1 MIELI
6 GVEVGAK
13 LSLIGDITAEVVEK
27 IDDEWVKVRL
37 LDVPAGK
44 GTAGDVELCHATDV
58 KEVVG

>member
-6 GVEVGAK
+6 AVEVGAK

-37 LDVPAGK
+37 IDVPAGK
-44 GTAGDVELCHATDV
+44 GNAGDLELCHATDV
-58 KEVVG
+58 TAVL